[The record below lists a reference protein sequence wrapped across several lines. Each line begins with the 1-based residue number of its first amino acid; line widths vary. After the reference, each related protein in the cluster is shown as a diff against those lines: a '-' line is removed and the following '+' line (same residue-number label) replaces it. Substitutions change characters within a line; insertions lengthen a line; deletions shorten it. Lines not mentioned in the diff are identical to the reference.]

1 MNLATSLPLTRLT
14 NVFFT
19 PRNQRERHLRCY
31 VKGKMHKF
39 LTSFS
44 QDCLGQL
51 CWEQSSKTAL
61 GWPPAEESFS
71 APEISDKLVHRKGYG
86 FASSETRCESTC
98 KPELAGRHGDLSHEP
113 AVADRRPGPSHSA
126 CENEQQTRASS
137 AAGTWDRPV
146 ASAPSGFDRSV
157 P

>member
-19 PRNQRERHLRCY
+19 PRNQRERHLRCN

-71 APEISDKLVHRKGYG
+71 APEISDKLVHRKR
-86 FASSETRCESTC
+86 SEE
-98 KPELAGRHGDLSHEP
+98 
-113 AVADRRPGPSHSA
+113 RRVGKE
-126 CENEQQTRASS
+126 C
-137 AAGTWDRPV
+137 
-146 ASAPSGFDRSV
+146 RSRWS
-157 P
+157 PYH

>member
-1 MNLATSLPLTRLT
+1 
-14 NVFFT
+14 
-19 PRNQRERHLRCY
+19 
-31 VKGKMHKF
+31 MHKF

-98 KPELAGRHGDLSHEP
+98 KPELAGGMVTFAVSPQLLIEGLGP
-113 AVADRRPGPSHSA
+113 ATVLARM
-126 CENEQQTRASS
+126 SS
-137 AAGTWDRPV
+137 KLVPALAQELGT
-146 ASAPSGFDRSV
+146 G
-157 P
+157 